1 MAQAQARLA
10 QQQQAIRHRRVGSQ
24 DMDVDE
30 ANYCETQ
37 VTEEDDEDEDPDDS
51 EQVHELKVRNTS
63 FLACHF
69 DADTKMAHLG
79 SMPVLAQLDVHVTA
93 RFTPSTSSTD
103 TCAGAPHSETRCAL
117 STTA

>member
-51 EQVHELKVRNTS
+51 EQVHEL
-63 FLACHF
+63 
-69 DADTKMAHLG
+69 
-79 SMPVLAQLDVHVTA
+79 
-93 RFTPSTSSTD
+93 
-103 TCAGAPHSETRCAL
+103 RCAIHPSWPAIL
-117 STTA
+117 TLTPKWHI